1 MADDTY
7 ILSDQPRNLQGL
19 IDIVGHYGRRYRL
32 VFGADKTK
40 ITVTGSKHDME
51 YYQSINI
58 WTLYDKNLTVEEN
71 NDHLGLIVSG
81 IDEESK
87 NVDKNL
93 DAARCALFSYLGNV
107 FSYRCK
113 LSSCLQFHTWL
124 VYIKPV
130 LRSGLSALPIRP
142 HKIKPRN

>member
-7 ILSDQPRNLQGL
+7 ILSDQPRNLQAL

-87 NVDKNL
+87 NV
-93 DAARCALFSYLGNV
+93 
-107 FSYRCK
+107 
-113 LSSCLQFHTWL
+113 
-124 VYIKPV
+124 
-130 LRSGLSALPIRP
+130 
-142 HKIKPRN
+142 HKKGVT